1 MCCGTPR
8 KVSCL
13 PGCVSIGCFLAPFTY
28 PLEQHQLAQPG
39 DAVLQGKAGP
49 QASSSASASRSTLGC
64 HAGAVG
70 SAMYI
75 AGTFGAILMEQE
87 TWEPLLW
94 SAFPAWTAVFSLLC
108 LHLISVQGAPGTPW
122 VSWSNVPPWAWVGF
136 ATLSLMQDSSS
147 ALSPRPSQDSPFSS
161 SPLFSS
167 AASWLCCIVLG
178 LVLKRGPWTQ
188 LPKLSMIREVH
199 LLFRKAVGGV
209 KC

>member
-1 MCCGTPR
+1 M
-8 KVSCL
+8 
-13 PGCVSIGCFLAPFTY
+13 
-28 PLEQHQLAQPG
+28 
-39 DAVLQGKAGP
+39 LQGKAGP

-64 HAGAVG
+64 RAGAVG

-108 LHLISVQGAPGTPW
+108 LHLSSGCPWDSVGLVEQMCHHGHG
-122 VSWSNVPPWAWVGF
+122 VGF
-136 ATLSLMQDSSS
+136 ATLSLMQDRSS
-147 ALSPRPSQDSPFSS
+147 ALSPRPSQDSPFSF
-161 SPLFSS
+161 SPLFSF

-199 LLFRKAVGGV
+199 LLFGKAVGGV